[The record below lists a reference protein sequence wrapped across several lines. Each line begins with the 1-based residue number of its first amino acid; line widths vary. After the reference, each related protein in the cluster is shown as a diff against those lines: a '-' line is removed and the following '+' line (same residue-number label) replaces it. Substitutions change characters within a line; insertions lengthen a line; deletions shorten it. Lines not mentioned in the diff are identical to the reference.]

1 MSAAAEAASLFV
13 TSHYRRPLP
22 HTGTGTEKARALYP
36 PWDAARGTLLKLL
49 NLRALRIWSG
59 SRTLPSGWGGGQQVY
74 RGSRTTEKRRR
85 RLKKV
90 SIKKAPAVRTE
101 QAAVSELTSDP

>member
-1 MSAAAEAASLFV
+1 MLRCSTGNVLEAFKPVRAVEMVWQPHASQW
-13 TSHYRRPLP
+13 
-22 HTGTGTEKARALYP
+22 E
-36 PWDAARGTLLKLL
+36 
-49 NLRALRIWSG
+49 
-59 SRTLPSGWGGGQQVY
+59 GQQVY
-74 RGSRTTEKRRR
+74 KGSRTTEERRY